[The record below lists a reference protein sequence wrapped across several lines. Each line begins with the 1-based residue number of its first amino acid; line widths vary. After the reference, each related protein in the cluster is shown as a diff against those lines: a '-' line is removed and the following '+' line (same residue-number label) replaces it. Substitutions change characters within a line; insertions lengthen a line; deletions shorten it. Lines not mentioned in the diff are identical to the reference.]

1 MPRIR
6 YTSEIKI
13 KETENGFFI
22 ASLIINGVVNHSTY
36 PQRSKQN
43 AILLINRHIE
53 RYNAMYGT
61 RFRLIGDNKPKAK
74 VKEKKIK
81 LPKSVSKR
89 KFLSPSMTKSLDRFD
104 NYINQRQSKQ
114 DDKDFFIFLDLK
126 QMFGVHHATAMTAVY
141 RGELPQPKTLIING
155 SRVKGFQFNDVNNF
169 FEIIRGVS
177 NGEPTS
183 AMGAQSV
190 Q

>member
-1 MPRIR
+1 M
-6 YTSEIKI
+6 
-13 KETENGFFI
+13 KEKKACRVDIEETNGAFKASFFVNGR
-22 ASLIINGVVNHSTY
+22 LIHKTY
-36 PQRSKQN
+36 PQHSKQN
-43 AILLINRHIE
+43 AVMFINRHIE

-74 VKEKKIK
+74 DKEKKIK
-81 LPKSVSKR
+81 PPKSISKR
-89 KFLSPSMTKSLDRFD
+89 KFLSPSMTKSLGRFA

-114 DDKDFFIFLDLK
+114 DDKDFFNFLDLK

-155 SRVKGFQFNDVNNF
+155 SRVKGFQFDDVNNF

-177 NGEPTS
+177 NGKPTS
-183 AMGAQSV
+183 TMGAQNV